1 MSPTL
6 CLAETTIRDFHVG
19 WLLANP
25 DGALDR
31 PTIGINGQ
39 WPIPQLKVTVGDRM
53 ILNVHNDL
61 GNISTSLHFHGL
73 FQNGTNHMD
82 GAVGVTQCAIPPGSS
97 FTYDILFEQPGTYWY
112 HSHSEGQYMDGLR
125 GAIVV
130 HDPDGPYE
138 RAYDEEIVLSISDWY
153 HELSFDLIDQLINVE
168 NPTGAEPVPHA
179 ALINDTQNLVIP
191 VKPDTTYLVRF
202 VNIGGFAAQYVWFEG
217 HSMRV
222 VEVDGVWTEAAHAD
236 MLYLTPAQRYSV
248 LLTTRG
254 DTSAN
259 FALICAMDEDL
270 FDVIPEGQN
279 SNVTAWL
286 VYDATRPLPEPQHVE
301 SFEALDDY
309 GLVPVDRLPIFE
321 HVDYSFSLNVQMD
334 NLRDGANYAFF
345 NDITYTQ
352 PKVPSLYT
360 TLSVGGTKASNPIVY
375 GSHTN
380 THIFKHHDV
389 IELILNNGDDG
400 RHPFHLHGH
409 NFQVVHRSG
418 ENDGAFSPDDYQAT
432 DFPRV
437 PMRRDTLFVEG
448 NGNFVIRFR
457 ADNPGVWLFHCHIE
471 WHMDQ
476 GLVATFVEAPE
487 VLQSLAVPDN
497 HFEVCRAAGKL
508 TGGNAAGNAVDF
520 FDLEGENKPPGRLPE
535 GFTAKGYV
543 ALFFSTIAALL
554 GMAAIAWY
562 GLIDPFVEDSSAD
575 RQLLIN
581 REGE

>member
-1 MSPTL
+1 MAPNLTLSIRSYRPAWLAVSLALLPSMSPTL

-334 NLRDGANYAFF
+334 NLRDGAN
-345 NDITYTQ
+345 
-352 PKVPSLYT
+352 
-360 TLSVGGTKASNPIVY
+360 
-375 GSHTN
+375 
-380 THIFKHHDV
+380 
-389 IELILNNGDDG
+389 
-400 RHPFHLHGH
+400 
-409 NFQVVHRSG
+409 
-418 ENDGAFSPDDYQAT
+418 
-432 DFPRV
+432 
-437 PMRRDTLFVEG
+437 
-448 NGNFVIRFR
+448 
-457 ADNPGVWLFHCHIE
+457 
-471 WHMDQ
+471 
-476 GLVATFVEAPE
+476 
-487 VLQSLAVPDN
+487 
-497 HFEVCRAAGKL
+497 
-508 TGGNAAGNAVDF
+508 
-520 FDLEGENKPPGRLPE
+520 
-535 GFTAKGYV
+535 
-543 ALFFSTIAALL
+543 
-554 GMAAIAWY
+554 
-562 GLIDPFVEDSSAD
+562 
-575 RQLLIN
+575 
-581 REGE
+581 